1 MFTSLMQL
9 DDMKGY
15 DKYVLKEIA
24 QYVDINYVL
33 DENESIL
40 YCEDK
45 TLETNEIYEQSNYL
59 MLTIRLD
66 CYYKI
71 KNS

>member
-1 MFTSLMQL
+1 MQL

-40 YCEDK
+40 YCGDK

>member
-33 DENESIL
+33 NENESIL

>member
-1 MFTSLMQL
+1 MQL

-33 DENESIL
+33 DENEYIL

>member
-33 DENESIL
+33 DENEYIL

>member
-1 MFTSLMQL
+1 MQL

>member
-1 MFTSLMQL
+1 MQL

-33 DENESIL
+33 NENESIL